1 MKRYLVIDIGGINI
15 KYGVIE
21 DETLIAKDEVPT
33 PHTDIEDFFTQ
44 LVKIKESLNVQV
56 DGVAISAPG
65 LIDSNTGFMFTAG
78 ALGYIANYPMGEK
91 LSELFGLP
99 VTIENDGKCA
109 ALAEVWM
116 GSLKGIKHGLVLLI
130 GTGIGGGVVINGQL
144 HRGANFAAGELSS
157 LLTSLTPNADFW
169 ARINGVNSL
178 LIPYAKSKD
187 LDVKQ
192 VNGRDFFKDIDAKDE
207 TAWTILREFCA
218 SFAKGIFSVQTVIDA
233 EVVAIGGGISA
244 QDVVVETINSE
255 LEKFMSEVPMI
266 PIQKPKVVRCSFAN
280 DSNLFGALYH
290 HLELLK

>member
-1 MKRYLVIDIGGINI
+1 MKRYLVIDIGGTNI
-15 KYGVIE
+15 KYGIIE
-21 DETLIAKDEVPT
+21 NEILIKKDEVPT
-33 PHTDIEDFFTQ
+33 PHTDIEEFFNQ
-44 LVKIKESLNVQV
+44 LVKIKESLDVTV

-65 LIDSNTGFMFTAG
+65 LIDSNSGFMYTAG
-78 ALGYIANYPMGEK
+78 SLGYIANYPMGEK
-91 LSELFGLP
+91 LSELFDLP

-109 ALAEVWM
+109 ALAEVWL
-116 GSLKGIKHGLVLLI
+116 GSLKGVKHGLVLLI

-157 LLTSLTPNADFW
+157 LLTSLTHDTMFW
-169 ARINGVNSL
+169 AMINGVNSL
-178 LIPYAKSKD
+178 LVPYATSKG
-187 LDVKQ
+187 LEPKQ
-192 VNGRDFFKDIDAKDE
+192 VNGRDFFKDIEAKDE
-207 TAWTILREFCA
+207 TAWSILREFCA

-244 QDVVVETINSE
+244 QDVVIETINSE
-255 LEKFMSEVPMI
+255 LDRFLSEIPKV